1 MKTKTFFIGSIL
13 LITNL
18 VYALPVETVSRQ
30 RSSIS
35 KFDHAII
42 AVIADMLVS
51 RGLDRDIAEQKVAH
65 LFGEDISNTALNLH
79 RFLLEFETITQDQ
92 VVNYL
97 SQKALFDQQIDL
109 ASYDALLG
117 MLQTIDF
124 KLAKTANYDKLH
136 RIASLNQHFFKV

>member
-18 VYALPVETVSRQ
+18 VYALPAQNTPRQ
-30 RSSIS
+30 RTAVS
-35 KFDHAII
+35 KFDQVLVAM
-42 AVIADMLVS
+42 IADQLVS
-51 RGLDRDIAEQKVAH
+51 QGLDRDVAEQKVAR
-65 LFGEDISNTALNLH
+65 LFGENIANAALNLH
-79 RFLLEFETITQDQ
+79 HFLLEFETVTQDQ
-92 VVNYL
+92 VVDYL

-124 KLAKTANYDKLH
+124 KLAQSENYAKLH
-136 RIASLNQHFFKV
+136 RIAGLNQRFFKS

>member
-18 VYALPVETVSRQ
+18 VYALPAQTIPRQ
-30 RSSIS
+30 RAVIS